1 MILCIIAL
9 GLGISLLIYTIY
21 SSYKQKQKME
31 NMYCFPKKSGWMT
44 EDDI

>member
-9 GLGISLLIYTIY
+9 ILGISLLIYTIY
-21 SSYKQKQKME
+21 SSYKHKQKMK
-31 NMYCFPKKSGWMT
+31 NMYCFTKKSGTIT